1 MAKKNKKKFLSDDD
15 LARKIGS
22 LVNEAV
28 GFSTDNIALK
38 QEEAIKQYLRKPMAG
53 DASIKGRSKYI
64 VPKVLE
70 HTEWMTGQIIRV
82 FDTQKKVVEF
92 LPSRPDQE
100 ALAEQQTDVANFV
113 ARDLNSHVAWLLPWV
128 KNAAITGL
136 GIVMVDFKAHKE
148 ELLPQLVKG
157 VTDEQLVF
165 FKEQEEAG
173 KIIIEEASEPYS
185 APPAPADPNNPDPM
199 AAFAHLMP
207 QPQLYDLKIRHIR
220 TQRRMNIVNLA
231 PENFIVS
238 KDADFDQQT
247 GGIRAKLQGHK
258 AVVGRQMLIEQGHDV
273 EKIKGIPSASD
284 ETSGISVQ
292 RASVLNFDQGISDI
306 EDEVFVYE
314 IYTFMAIESE
324 KRRHYRITL
333 AGDIQSNP
341 VVLGYE
347 EVSKFYPYAAFCPF
361 VTPNTLFGQGIADRV
376 GPEQELLSKMQRGII
391 DNLNMHV
398 HPIKVV
404 NPDVTRFDDAL
415 NLAPG
420 AAIRSTSPDAG
431 INFISTPFTGA
442 SALPVME
449 QIRETAELTT
459 GVGGAMMSINAS
471 DMQNTTAT
479 ASSQRANASQMLVEM
494 VCRHFADTGYRYL
507 FRIIIDLLIQYPDD
521 AEALITRLL
530 GKYEKMLVDEWDPEL
545 DISATVAFGVMNKDG
560 NMMSLQMILQNQF
573 TAMERQMPF
582 VNQQHIYETLVRI
595 AENAGFKNA
604 NAFFQDP
611 ATIPPPP
618 PPQPPQPSPDTLGLI
633 EVEKAKAELRAQSE
647 REKREFEAKK
657 LIMENDRIRDL
668 AFADLELKRAEIAA
682 KYNAQVNMAA
692 IKAEQEAKRMDMDF
706 ASAEQDAQVQ
716 MQVAREQNRQQQ
728 AQADQEAAAAMQ
740 QAMQG
745 FTQSE
750 GMPPEAEGLM
760 PPQADMPPQ
769 F

>member
-1 MAKKNKKKFLSDDD
+1 
-15 LARKIGS
+15 
-22 LVNEAV
+22 
-28 GFSTDNIALK
+28 
-38 QEEAIKQYLRKPMAG
+38 
-53 DASIKGRSKYI
+53 
-64 VPKVLE
+64 
-70 HTEWMTGQIIRV
+70 
-82 FDTQKKVVEF
+82 
-92 LPSRPDQE
+92 
-100 ALAEQQTDVANFV
+100 
-113 ARDLNSHVAWLLPWV
+113 
-128 KNAAITGL
+128 
-136 GIVMVDFKAHKE
+136 
-148 ELLPQLVKG
+148 
-157 VTDEQLVF
+157 
-165 FKEQEEAG
+165 
-173 KIIIEEASEPYS
+173 
-185 APPAPADPNNPDPM
+185 M

-582 VNQQHIYETLVRI
+582 VNQQHIYETLVRM

-706 ASAEQDAQVQ
+706 ANAEQDAQVQ

-750 GMPPEAEGLM
+750 GMPPEAEG
-760 PPQADMPPQ
+760 
-769 F
+769 